1 MENGG
6 KSGGTIL
13 TPNSAHD
20 GYLSVDGK
28 GGGYARIDDG
38 RIDDGRIGADPL
50 SIRPGLITRI
60 KFPLD
65 WKSLLCG
72 ACILD
77 RGGFSSSSSSAPPPP
92 LSLPLESNLSLPAE
106 RKGQRENVA

>member
-1 MENGG
+1 M
-6 KSGGTIL
+6 IL

-28 GGGYARIDDG
+28 EGGLGRYA
-38 RIDDGRIGADPL
+38 RIGADPL

-77 RGGFSSSSSSAPPPP
+77 RGGFSSSSSSSSSRPPPL
-92 LSLPLESNLSLPAE
+92 LSLPLVSNLSLPP
-106 RKGQRENVA
+106 GREDVA

>member
-1 MENGG
+1 M
-6 KSGGTIL
+6 IL

-28 GGGYARIDDG
+28 GRGGLGRYA

-77 RGGFSSSSSSAPPPP
+77 RGGFSSSSSSSSSRPPPL
-92 LSLPLESNLSLPAE
+92 LSLPLVSNLSLPP
-106 RKGQRENVA
+106 GREDVA

>member
-1 MENGG
+1 M
-6 KSGGTIL
+6 

-28 GGGYARIDDG
+28 EGGLGRYA
-38 RIDDGRIGADPL
+38 RIGADPL

-77 RGGFSSSSSSAPPPP
+77 RGGFSSSSSSSSSSRPLSP
-92 LSLPLESNLSLPAE
+92 LSLPLVSNLSLPPGREGE
-106 RKGQRENVA
+106 REDVA

>member
-20 GYLSVDGK
+20 GYLSVDGE
-28 GGGYARIDDG
+28 GGGYA

-77 RGGFSSSSSSAPPPP
+77 RGGFSSSSAPPPL
-92 LSLPLESNLSLPAE
+92 LSLPLESSLSLPAE